1 MLSVHT
7 KTQSEHSQIPPFLN
21 PSVAMQTNPKREAK
35 GNKKKTL
42 KFYDRANEWH
52 GIVSDES
59 NHLSRDIIH
68 ENDTISHENA
78 KPAFSNSSVLKT
90 SVFKSFRRN
99 ADEPQ
104 EGRKKKQK
112 KTLKFYDMQTEWHG
126 IVSDESNHLSRD
138 IYIYENDTI
147 SCFCL

>member
-1 MLSVHT
+1 
-7 KTQSEHSQIPPFLN
+7 
-21 PSVAMQTNPKREAK
+21 MQTNPKREAK

-99 ADEPQ
+99 ADKPQ

-112 KTLKFYDMQTEWHG
+112 KTLKFYDMQMNGT
-126 IVSDESNHLSRD
+126 VSSPTSR
-138 IYIYENDTI
+138 IICRVIFIFMKMILFPVFAFRARTKRFNYFLNI
-147 SCFCL
+147 SY